1 LVVPNKD
8 KMSSEQ
14 SIKHDRNN
22 YDKAI
27 LLESNAAANPFDQLN
42 QWLLEAKESG
52 YMDYNAVT
60 VSTVAA
66 NGFPHSRIVLI
77 RNVDKDG
84 LVFFTNYASHKGQE
98 IESNNKVCLNFYW
111 NVLERQVRIYGVA
124 KKVSEQ
130 ESDDYFHS
138 RPRESRI
145 GAWASP
151 QSEEIRTRE
160 ELESRVKHYTE
171 KFGDG
176 EIPRPPH
183 WGGFR
188 IVPHYFE
195 FWQGRPSRLHDRLV
209 YQVDSDFEWY
219 MKRLAP

>member
-1 LVVPNKD
+1 M
-8 KMSSEQ
+8 KMSSEK
-14 SIKHDRNN
+14 SIKDVRHN
-22 YDKAI
+22 YDKSI
-27 LLESNAAANPFDQLN
+27 LLESDAAKSPFDQLN
-42 QWLLEAKESG
+42 NWLAEAKDQG

-60 VSTVAA
+60 VSTVAE

-77 RNVDKDG
+77 RDVNRHG

-98 IESNNKVCLNFYW
+98 IAANNKVCLNFYW
-111 NVLERQVRIYGVA
+111 NTLERQVRIYGVA
-124 KKVSEQ
+124 QQVSEQ
-130 ESDDYFHS
+130 ESEDYFHS

-160 ELESRVKHYTE
+160 ELEERVAYYTE
-171 KFGDG
+171 KFGEG

-188 IVPHYFE
+188 VVPHYFE
-195 FWQGRPSRLHDRLV
+195 FWQGRPSRLHDRLI